1 MKKSSLIIG
10 RQPIIEALENGKAID
25 KIFMYKNIH
34 GDNIPRI
41 RQLAKDI
48 LVPIQMVPI
57 EKLNSLSRGNHQGII
72 ALSALIQYTDLQ
84 QVIDF
89 VVSKGE
95 TPLFL
100 MLDGITDVKN
110 IGAIAR
116 TAVCCGAQCII
127 LPDKGVGALN
137 EETMKASA
145 GALEKIFFTRVNS
158 LAHAIDTLHLNGI
171 AVLGSAM
178 DTPKKVFE
186 INFQTPA
193 CIILGSEGKGI
204 QKFLMKAADDHFA
217 IPMAN
222 SFNSFNVSVATGII
236 LYEAMK
242 QRMPSHQ

>member
-1 MKKSSLIIG
+1 MKKSSVIIG
-10 RQPIIEALENGKAID
+10 RQPIMEALESGKAID

-34 GDNIPRI
+34 GENILRI
-41 RQLAKDI
+41 RQLARD
-48 LVPIQMVPI
+48 LHVPIQMVPH
-57 EKLNSLSRGNHQGII
+57 EKLNSLSKGNHQGII
-72 ALSALIQYTDLQ
+72 ALSSPIQYTALQ

-145 GALEKIFFTRVNS
+145 GALEKISFTRVNS

-171 AVLGSAM
+171 TVFGSAM
-178 DTPKKVFE
+178 DTPKRVFE
-186 INFQTPA
+186 MNFQTPS
-193 CIILGSEGKGI
+193 CIIVGSEDKGI

-222 SFNSFNVSVATGII
+222 NFNSFNVSVATGII

-242 QRMPSHQ
+242 QRMLSHC